1 MRAPDDRRFDRAE
14 GDAMRGLLFPTRRAL
29 VAGALGGA
37 AATALPASAPARG
50 AAPFTAAAVE
60 GPYYLDV
67 GQMRAEIA
75 EGRPGVPL
83 EIAFAIRDEA
93 GAPFDSARID
103 VWHCDALG
111 RYSGFPGQGD
121 DGKLDLRG
129 ETFLRGTQLADAEGR
144 VGFASVYPGWYPGR
158 TAHVH
163 FKVIDGATTRLTS
176 QFFLPDAVSE
186 YLYLNVSAYRRDRLR
201 DTLNATDGIALA
213 AGETVH
219 AELSE
224 TARAYRVF
232 LEVKVDRTTTRSD
245 ERRGFAAPPG
255 LPFGGPPRRAPLEGA
270 ERVRAIAPSA
280 G

>member
-1 MRAPDDRRFDRAE
+1 MKDTT
-14 GDAMRGLLFPTRRAL
+14 FPTRRAL

-37 AATALPASAPARG
+37 AATALPAAAPARD
-50 AAPFTAAAVE
+50 ATPFTAAAVE

-67 GQMRAEIA
+67 ARMRAEIA
-75 EGRPGVPL
+75 EGRPGVSL
-83 EIAFAIRDEA
+83 EIAFAIRDQA
-93 GAPFDSARID
+93 GAPFEGARVD

-163 FKVIDGATTRLTS
+163 FKVIDGSTTRLTS

-186 YLYLNVSAYRRDRLR
+186 YLYLNVSAYRRGQLR

-219 AELSE
+219 GELRE
-224 TARAYRVF
+224 IARGYRAF
-232 LEVKVDRTTTRSD
+232 LEVKVDRTTTRSA
-245 ERRGFAAPPG
+245 EMRGFGGPPGGSVLPPG
-255 LPFGGPPRRAPLEGA
+255 LPFGGPPRRPPLEGA